1 MAGKK
6 PGMKA
11 DDKGVSGPISSPGTG
26 TVAGTV
32 DNAEIAY
39 FDQLGDDWWDPKGP
53 FAALQRMTPA
63 RVAYIRQ
70 QVVRCLGRSPQDR
83 LDGLSVLDIGCGG
96 GLLAEP
102 LARLGAEVTGVDA
115 SHEAIEAARR
125 HAEASGLT
133 IDYRAHSAEDLLAEG
148 QYFDLI
154 IASEVIEHTADRPAF
169 LSLMAGFAD
178 PDPARPALAVLTTLN
193 RSLPGVVLGKYAAE
207 YVLGLA
213 PKGAHDPKRF
223 VRPSELQREAMAAG
237 IQLDDITGIR
247 PSLLKGFDL
256 GGPPLINYAAAGL
269 VQPGP

>member
-1 MAGKK
+1 MIGA
-6 PGMKA
+6 
-11 DDKGVSGPISSPGTG
+11 VL
-26 TVAGTV
+26 
-32 DNAEIAY
+32 NANNTRLDASTIAY
-39 FDQLGDDWWDPKGP
+39 ILDHSEARVLLVDTELSGL
-53 FAALQRMTPA
+53 AAEALQ
-63 RVAYIRQ
+63 
-70 QVVRCLGRSPQDR
+70 
-83 LDGLSVLDIGCGG
+83 
-96 GLLAEP
+96 LAETAP
-102 LARLGAEVTGVDA
+102 LVIDIDDPEGP
-115 SHEAIEAARR
+115 
-125 HAEASGLT
+125 SGQR
-133 IDYRAHSAEDLLAEG
+133 IGSMDYEDLLAEG

-169 LSLMAGFAD
+169 LSLMASFAD